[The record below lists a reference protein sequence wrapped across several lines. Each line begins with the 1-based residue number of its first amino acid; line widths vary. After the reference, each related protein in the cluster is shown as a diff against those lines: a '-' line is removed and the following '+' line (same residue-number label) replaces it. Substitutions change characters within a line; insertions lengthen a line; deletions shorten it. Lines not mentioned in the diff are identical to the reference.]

1 MLTDRRVFLGISAML
16 FAASAAVT
24 VAGGGAMAA
33 TGGMWM
39 PGGWTMSM
47 AWMRM
52 PGQSWPGAAAS
63 FLGMWTVMTAAMML
77 PSLVPTL
84 ERYRRA
90 AAEAGAGRLGRLTA
104 LVGLG
109 YFAAWIGFGAAVY
122 PVGIALAEVAM
133 RWPALS
139 RAVPIAVGVVV
150 LMAGALQLTGWKA
163 RRLACCRASAAAG
176 ASGAGRAGPV
186 RAGAAWRYGLRLGL
200 DCGRCCAGPMA
211 ALLVLGVMDLSAMAL
226 VTAAITAERLAPAGG
241 RVARGI
247 GVLGIEAGLFLVVR
261 AAWLG

>member
-1 MLTDRRVFLGISAML
+1 VLTDRRVFLGISAML

-24 VAGGGAMAA
+24 VAWGGAMAA

-63 FLGMWTVMTAAMML
+63 FLGKWTVMTAAMML

-84 ERYRRA
+84 ERHRRA
-90 AAEAGAGRLGRLTA
+90 AAEAAAGRVGRLTA

-122 PVGIALAEVAM
+122 PVGVALAEVAM
-133 RWPALS
+133 RWPVRCSSPGGRHAGS
-139 RAVPIAVGVVV
+139 PAVGHPRPP
-150 LMAGALQLTGWKA
+150 GAP
-163 RRLACCRASAAAG
+163 
-176 ASGAGRAGPV
+176 GRAGP
-186 RAGAAWRYGLRLGL
+186 
-200 DCGRCCAGPMA
+200 GR
-211 ALLVLGVMDLSAMAL
+211 S
-226 VTAAITAERLAPAGG
+226 APARPGG
-241 RVARGI
+241 TGCASGSTAVAAARGRWRPCWPS
-247 GVLGIEAGLFLVVR
+247 A
-261 AAWLG
+261 